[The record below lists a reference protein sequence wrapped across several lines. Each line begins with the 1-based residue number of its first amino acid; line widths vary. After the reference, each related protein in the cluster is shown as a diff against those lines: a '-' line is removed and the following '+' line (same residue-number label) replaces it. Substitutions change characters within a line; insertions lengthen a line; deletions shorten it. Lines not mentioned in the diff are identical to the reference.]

1 VSKPA
6 RTVRAVI
13 RGRVQ
18 GVWYRGWAVETA
30 GALGL
35 NGWIRNCRNGRVE
48 AVFSG
53 PREAVEAMLAQCRQ
67 GPPSARVVAVTVTD
81 CDEILPAGFR
91 QLPSR

>member
-1 VSKPA
+1 MSKPA
-6 RTVRAVI
+6 RTVCAVI

-35 NGWIRNCRNGRVE
+35 NGWIRNCRNGSVE

-53 PREAVEAMLAQCRQ
+53 PSEAVETMLAHCHQ
-67 GPPSARVVAVTVTD
+67 GPPAARVTSVTALD
-81 CDEILPAGFR
+81 WNEIPPAGFH
-91 QLPSR
+91 QLPSQ

>member
-18 GVWYRGWAVETA
+18 GVWYRGW
-30 GALGL
+30 
-35 NGWIRNCRNGRVE
+35 
-48 AVFSG
+48 
-53 PREAVEAMLAQCRQ
+53 AVEAMLAQCRQ

-81 CDEILPAGFR
+81 CDEILPSGFR